1 VNTFSLPYGDT
12 QLTVTL
18 PAAFR
23 GDSLMPDPPQPMSD
37 PENAIR
43 AALAN
48 PLGGPNLETFNEN
61 ATVGIAINDK
71 TRPIPYPNPIL
82 PLLEHLAKLGFAD
95 ENISIFISSGTHT
108 PMAST
113 ELPSILSEEI
123 IQRYTV
129 LVHDCDLSPTVSL
142 GKTAYQ
148 TPTKINADFY
158 QCDLKISVG
167 NIEPHHF
174 MGFSGGVKTAVIGL
188 ASRETINNNHI
199 MLTHPQS
206 KSGIFLINPMRQDVE
221 EMGRKAGVQLSLG
234 TILDEHK
241 NILKV
246 FFGEPDDV
254 MQAAIPVVRKI
265 FGLRVPEP
273 YDLVI
278 ASPGGAPKDINLYQA
293 QKALTHAAQITRDGG
308 WVILLAACPEGSG
321 SQSYESYVT
330 EAKSHQAIINQFQD
344 GFFEVGPHKAY
355 LIARAAQRVN
365 IILVSEINPA
375 DVKRWK
381 LTPSQPGLL
390 EPLIEWVTSNLPQDA
405 RIAILPAASR
415 TMTEVLDDT
424 QSIH

>member
-1 VNTFSLPYGDT
+1 VNTYSLPYGDS

-18 PAAFR
+18 SADLWVDP
-23 GDSLMPDPPQPMSD
+23 LMPDPPQPMSD
-37 PENAIR
+37 AVNAIQ

-48 PLGGPNLETFNEN
+48 PLGGPNLESFDETT
-61 ATVGIAINDK
+61 TVGIAINDK
-71 TRPIPYPNPIL
+71 TRPIPHPNPVL
-82 PLLEHLAKLGFAD
+82 PLLEHLSKLGFAD
-95 ENISIFISSGTHT
+95 ENIFIFISSGTHA

-113 ELPSILSEEI
+113 ELPRILSEEI

-129 LVHDCDLSPTVSL
+129 LVHDCDRSPTVSL

-158 QCDLKISVG
+158 NCDLKISVG

-188 ASRETINNNHI
+188 ASRQTINKNHT

-241 NILKV
+241 NMLEV
-246 FFGEPDDV
+246 FFGEPTTV
-254 MQAAIPVVRKI
+254 MQAAIPLVREI
-265 FGLRVPEP
+265 FGLHVPEP
-273 YDLVI
+273 YDMVI

-293 QKALTHAAQITRDGG
+293 QKALTQAARITRDGG

-330 EAKSHQAIINQFQD
+330 EAKSHQSIVDQFQD
-344 GFFEVGPHKAY
+344 GFFEIGPHKAY

-365 IILVSEINPA
+365 IILVSDINPA

-390 EPLIEWVTSNLPQDA
+390 EPLIEWVISNLPQDA

-415 TMTEVLDDT
+415 TMTEVDSDT
-424 QSIH
+424 Q